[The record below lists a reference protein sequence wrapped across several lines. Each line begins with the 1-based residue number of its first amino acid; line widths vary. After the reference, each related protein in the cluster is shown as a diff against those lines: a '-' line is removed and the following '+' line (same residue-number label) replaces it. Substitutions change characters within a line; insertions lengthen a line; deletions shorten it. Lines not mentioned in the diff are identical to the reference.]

1 MRKLIAA
8 FAFALT
14 LGCSAPS
21 SAPADAPPQHEHAFA
36 FLRIGPKRGEFTGEP
51 LQELMR
57 GHMANIGKLAG
68 EGKLCVAGPMGQ
80 GNPEPELRGIF
91 ILTTSDVGEA
101 QALCNSDPS
110 IAAGVFAAE
119 IVPFRTE
126 RDLAEVLRRG
136 MEFEER
142 RKADPSIPMM
152 DGMST
157 YAMLIAEEG
166 ARASKALEP
175 LRAARQIVLEG
186 PFGGARDGQALFLL
200 DARDLAAAELLLA
213 PMREEL
219 GSHKLL
225 PWFGSIELR
234 K

>member
-1 MRKLIAA
+1 MRNLFAVLA
-8 FAFALT
+8 FAVT
-14 LGCSAPS
+14 LGCSSAPS
-21 SAPADAPPQHEHAFA
+21 APPEREHGHTFA
-36 FLRIGPKRGEFTGEP
+36 FLRIGPKRGEITGEP
-51 LQELMR
+51 LQELMK

-68 EGKLCVAGPMGQ
+68 EGKLCVAGPFGQ

-91 ILTTSDVGEA
+91 IFSTGDVAAA
-101 QALCNSDPS
+101 QALCNTDPS
-110 IAAGVFAAE
+110 IAAGVMAAE
-119 IVPFRTE
+119 VVPFRTE
-126 RDLAEVLRRG
+126 KDLADVLRRG

-157 YAMLIAEEG
+157 YAMLIAEDG

-175 LRAARQIVLEG
+175 LRTAGQIVLEG

-200 DARDLAAAELLLA
+200 DVRELAAADLLLT
-213 PMREEL
+213 PMRAEL
-219 GSHKLL
+219 GAHKLL
-225 PWFGSIELR
+225 PWFGSVELR